1 MVGSRNAAEAG
12 NGGAAAAKGGRPARV
27 FFGALLLGL
36 GLGACAAPTA
46 VQQSAAAA
54 AAAAAAPI
62 QPAALHRPI
71 LPALTGLSAAEAVGL
86 FGEPDFRRTEP
97 PGELW
102 QYRSAD
108 CVLDLFLYRD
118 PSGVRVVHSETR
130 ERNRTQAGHCR
141 GGDGFARHTRESRL

>member
-12 NGGAAAAKGGRPARV
+12 SGEAAAAKGGRPARV

-46 VQQSAAAA
+46 VQQSATAVT
-54 AAAAAAPI
+54 AAAPI
-62 QPAALHRPI
+62 QPVALRRPI
-71 LPALTGLSAAEAVGL
+71 LPALTGLSAAEVVGL

-108 CVLDLFLYRD
+108 CALDLFLYRD

-130 ERNRTQAGHCR
+130 QRNRTQAGHCR